1 MMATLI
7 DGKAIAADV
16 RAQAA
21 RRVQAL
27 KEKGVEPALAVIL
40 AGEDPASKVYVRN
53 KARACKECGIR
64 SEVIRLSGD
73 ISQDD
78 LMAEI
83 ERVNR
88 DDSLHGLLIQLP
100 LPRHLDA
107 EAALA
112 AVDWRKDV
120 DGFHRMNAGAL
131 LNGAPG
137 VLPCTPAGCM
147 ELLRRSG
154 VPLDGAQAVVVGRS
168 NIVGKPM
175 ALLLMQANCTVT
187 VCHSHTKNLA
197 DVVRRADVVVAAIG
211 KPRFI
216 TADMVKEGAAVIDV
230 GINRL
235 PDGSLCGDVDF
246 DAVSE
251 KAGFITPVPG
261 GVGPM
266 TIAMLMMNTVQAAE
280 NHAC

>member
-1 MMATLI
+1 MATLI
-7 DGKAIAADV
+7 DGKTIAADV

-21 RRVQAL
+21 RRVEAL

-40 AGEDPASKVYVRN
+40 VGEDPASKVYVRN
-53 KARACKECGIR
+53 KARACRECGIR
-64 SEVIRLSGD
+64 SEVIRLPED
-73 ISQDD
+73 TAQEA

-88 DDSLHGLLIQLP
+88 DDSIHGLLIQLP
-100 LPRHLDA
+100 LSKHLDE

-112 AVDWRKDV
+112 AVDWKKDV

-131 LNGAPG
+131 LNGTAD

-147 ELLRRSG
+147 ELLRRAG
-154 VPLDGAQAVVVGRS
+154 VQLDGAEAVVVGRS

-197 DVVRRADVVVAAIG
+197 DVVRRADIIVSAIG

-216 TADMVKEGAAVIDV
+216 TADMVKEGVAVIDV

-246 DAVSE
+246 DAVCE
-251 KAGFITPVPG
+251 KAGCITPVPG

-266 TIAMLMMNTVQAAE
+266 TIAMLMQNTVQAAE
-280 NHAC
+280 NHAR

>member
-1 MMATLI
+1 MAQLI

-21 RRVQAL
+21 RRAAAL
-27 KEKGVEPALAVIL
+27 REKGVEPALAVIL
-40 AGEDPASKVYVRN
+40 VGEDPASKVYVRN

-64 SEVIRLSGD
+64 SQVIRMSAETT
-73 ISQDD
+73 QAE

-83 ERVNR
+83 RRVNE
-88 DDSLHGLLIQLP
+88 DDSIHGLLIQLP
-100 LPRHLDA
+100 LPAHLD
-107 EAALA
+107 EEEALA
-112 AVDWRKDV
+112 AVDWKKDV

-131 LNGAPG
+131 LNGTPG

-147 ELLRRSG
+147 ELLKRSG
-154 VPLDGAQAVVVGRS
+154 VPLDGAEAVVVGRS

-175 ALLLMQANCTVT
+175 ALMLLRANCTVT
-187 VCHSHTKNLA
+187 ICHSRTKNLA
-197 DVVRRADVVVAAIG
+197 DVVRRADVVVSAIG

-216 TADMVKEGAAVIDV
+216 TADMVKDGAAVIDV

-251 KAGFITPVPG
+251 KAGWITPVPG

-266 TIAMLMMNTVQAAE
+266 TIAMLMMNAVKAAE
-280 NHAC
+280 NHAG

>member
-1 MMATLI
+1 MANLI
-7 DGKAIAADV
+7 DGKAVAADV

-21 RRVQAL
+21 QRVSAL

-40 AGEDPASKVYVRN
+40 VGEDPASKVYVRN

-64 SEVIRLSGD
+64 SEVIRMPAD
-73 ISQDD
+73 TTQAA

-83 ERVNR
+83 ERVNN
-88 DDSLHGLLIQLP
+88 DDGIHGLLIQLP
-100 LPRHLDA
+100 LPKQLDE

-131 LNGAPG
+131 LNGAPS

-147 ELLRRSG
+147 ELLRRGG
-154 VPLDGAQAVVVGRS
+154 VPLDGAEAVVVGRS

-211 KPRFI
+211 KPRFV
-216 TADMVKEGAAVIDV
+216 TADMVKEGATAIDV

-246 DAVSE
+246 DAVCD
-251 KAGFITPVPG
+251 KAGWITPVPG

-266 TIAMLMMNTVQAAE
+266 TIAMLMQNTVKVAE
-280 NHAC
+280 HNAQ